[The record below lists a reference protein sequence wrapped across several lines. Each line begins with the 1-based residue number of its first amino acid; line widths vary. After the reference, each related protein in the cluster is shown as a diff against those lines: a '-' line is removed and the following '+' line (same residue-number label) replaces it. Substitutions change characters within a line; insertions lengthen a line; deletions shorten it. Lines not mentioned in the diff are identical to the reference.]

1 MKKLQNINDR
11 LTMCLIEAVRVS
23 YLIAESNYNNLLELL
38 RIFNNSHTDSVVLI
52 YSSAWT
58 LIDMLHRYGDCIGK
72 IRGLSHKDERYSNF
86 DTCLKEVNSF
96 RNYIQHLSGS
106 KTSKKLARNDVY
118 PVMGALSYSLD
129 GLTSKTISYATLPI
143 GTSFNTLAY
152 SSNEEKY
159 EIDIKIGCLDM
170 ELSLMKLME
179 KLKGCHSYLNEFLLS
194 KKYISTED
202 LMVNYLESGPI
213 SKQVIS
219 DEGIDVSDGYRDIL
233 DAHSKN
239 ELLRLKM
246 TIN

>member
-1 MKKLQNINDR
+1 M
-11 LTMCLIEAVRVS
+11 MCLVEAVRVS
-23 YLIAESNYNNLLELL
+23 YLIAESNYNTLLNL
-38 RIFNNSHTDSVVLI
+38 IKTFNNSNTESVILI

-58 LIDMLHRYGDCIGK
+58 LVDMLHRYGDCIKK
-72 IRGLSHKDERYSNF
+72 IRGLSHKDERYLRF
-86 DTCLKEVNSF
+86 EACHKEVNLF
-96 RNYIQHLSGS
+96 RNYIQHLTGS
-106 KTSKKLARNDVY
+106 ETSQKLAKNDVY

-129 GLTSKTISYATLPI
+129 GLTSKTISYATMPI

-179 KLKGCHSYLNEFLLS
+179 KLKDCHCYFNEFLLS

-202 LMVNYLESGPI
+202 LAAFYLELGPI
-213 SKQVIS
+213 SKQIIS
-219 DEGIDVSDGYRDIL
+219 DEGADVSDTYRDIL
-233 DAHSKN
+233 DVHSRN
-239 ELLRLKM
+239 ELLRLKA

>member
-23 YLIAESNYNNLLELL
+23 YLIAESNYNALLELIK
-38 RIFNNSHTDSVVLI
+38 IFNDSNTKSVILI

-58 LIDMLHRYGDCIGK
+58 LVDMLHRYGDCIKK
-72 IRGLSHKDERYSNF
+72 IRGLSHKDERYLEF
-86 DTCLKEVNSF
+86 EACHKEVNSF
-96 RNYIQHLSGS
+96 RNYIQHLTGS
-106 KTSKKLARNDVY
+106 ETSQKLAKNDVY
-118 PVMGALSYSLD
+118 PVMGALSYSFD
-129 GLTSKTISYATLPI
+129 GLTSKIISYATMPI

-170 ELSLMKLME
+170 ELSLMKLID
-179 KLKGCHSYLNEFLLS
+179 KLKCCHSYFNEFLLS

-202 LMVNYLESGPI
+202 LTVFHFESGSI

-219 DEGIDVSDGYRDIL
+219 DEGADVSDVYRDIL

-239 ELLRLKM
+239 EFLRLKM